1 MTEQDFRFEIE
12 WKKAEPSSIAQ
23 KVVIAG
29 REDNAF
35 AFPSPAPRGRLW
47 VRVRAGDTRSDRWSD
62 WSPALELG
70 SEAQPRRGPGVG
82 GVELCSPAV
91 CAGTWG
97 RPAGDSRS
105 HAASSPPSPGSGT
118 AYLMTSVSTRRR

>member
-1 MTEQDFRFEIE
+1 MGVAISPWVWLSLTQPCPPLSSSTQ
-12 WKKAEPSSIAQ
+12 KAEPSSIAQ

-70 SEAQPRRGPGVG
+70 DNTGVTPTS
-82 GVELCSPAV
+82 C
-91 CAGTWG
+91 
-97 RPAGDSRS
+97 
-105 HAASSPPSPGSGT
+105 
-118 AYLMTSVSTRRR
+118 LMI